1 VGSTVSLGG
10 AALVFTPTTQL
21 NGPASF
27 YTVSDGNGG
36 TATAVDVTVTP
47 VNDAPVANAEPI
59 RHGQHTGQHQRAEQ
73 RHGCRQR
80 QHVDIRRRS
89 VER

>member
-1 VGSTVSLGG
+1 VQGAVGGTVSLGG
-10 AALVFTPTTQL
+10 GNVVFTPTTQL

-47 VNDAPVANAEPI
+47 VNDAPVANADLS
-59 RHGQHTGQHQRAEQ
+59 A
-73 RHGCRQR
+73 
-80 QHVDIRRRS
+80 RS
-89 VER
+89 THWPASTC